1 MSSYRLSR
9 DAESDLIGIARYVAE
24 KATLEVAEHL
34 LTEIIESIIM
44 IASHPGIGRPEEEY
58 GRGILSFPSK
68 KYKIYY
74 RERKGGILVLHVFH
88 GARDQKR
95 AWEKP

>member
-1 MSSYRLSR
+1 MNSYRLSR
-9 DAESDLIGIARYVAE
+9 DAERDLIGIARYVAE
-24 KATLEVAEHL
+24 KASLEVAENL
-34 LTEIIESIIM
+34 LTEIIESIIL

-58 GRGILSFPSK
+58 GRGFLSFPSN

-74 RERKGGILVLHVFH
+74 RKRKGGIVVLHVFH
-88 GARDQKR
+88 AARDQRR